1 MINLEE
7 QLSNFSRN
15 NGSKQYDTNVD
26 GIISD
31 LKKKHSQE
39 INNIQNQYISLME
52 QIKSKVIYLFFIKN
66 IHFI

>member
-7 QLSNFSRN
+7 QLTNLSRS

-26 GIISD
+26 FIVND

-39 INNIQNQYISLME
+39 ITKIQDQYKNLLD
-52 QIKSKVIYLFFIKN
+52 QLKSRVLYLFI
-66 IHFI
+66 